1 MSYHS
6 YVGSGLSGYTNAST
20 SYPTTLMMFD
30 IAALQTEYGANYTTN
45 SGATIYTWDPLT
57 GQEFVNG
64 VGQGAPSGNKIFM
77 TLWDGGGNDTYDFH
91 NYASNLTVDLTPG
104 GWTTTS
110 TTQLANLG
118 GGHNA
123 VGNIANALL
132 YQGNTA
138 SLIENAI
145 GGSGNDT
152 ITGNVADNH
161 LTGGAGNDVMDG
173 GSGTDTAVYTGN
185 LADYSQVHN
194 VDGSWTIT
202 DLRSGSPDGTDTLRN
217 VEQLQFNDGV
227 VAIGSSPTVTVQ
239 APTIGSFST
248 DTGAA
253 GDGITS
259 DNTPTLSGS
268 APIGSTVKVYDG
280 GTLLGTATID
290 GAGNWTFT
298 TNQLSDGDH
307 SFTATATDGSNHTS
321 DLSTVTLVTIDT
333 AAPNAPTID
342 SYSSDSGV
350 AGDHITNDTTLV
362 LQGSSEAKAT
372 IRVYDGATL
381 LGTTTANGSGA
392 WSFSTSSAVASLADG
407 QHSFT
412 ATAVDT
418 AGNAG
423 GASAALDVLVDTTAP
438 SIPTI
443 DGYSN
448 DTGTVGDGITAD
460 NTLTLTGTAEPD
472 SSVQVFDGG
481 ALLGTVSA
489 DSNGAWAYDTDALD
503 NGDHSFTAI
512 AVDAAGNSS
521 GVSTALSVMVTATTS
536 GDDTYYVNS
545 AADVVSEAPNGG
557 VDTVIA
563 SISYTLGA
571 NVENLTLAAGA
582 GNINGT
588 GNSLA
593 NIITGNEGNNVID
606 GGAGADSMAGGLGND
621 TYYVDNAGDVV
632 TEAANAG
639 TDTVVSS
646 ISYTLGANVENLT
659 LAAGAGNINGTG
671 NSLAN
676 IITGNEGNN
685 VIDGGA
691 GADSMAG
698 GLGNDTY
705 YVDNAGDVVTEAA
718 NAGTDTVV
726 SSISYTLGAN
736 VENLTLAAGAGNING
751 TGNSLANTITGNEGN
766 NVIDGGAG
774 ADSMAGGLG
783 NDTYHV
789 DNAGDV
795 VTEAANAGTDT
806 VVSSISYTLGANV
819 ENLTLAAGA
828 GNINGTGNS
837 LANTITGN
845 EGNNVIDGGAGADS
859 MAGGLGNDTYYV
871 DNAGDVVT
879 EAANAGTDT
888 VVSSIS
894 YTLGANVENLT
905 LRRRRR
911 QHQRNRQQP
920 RQHHH
925 RQRGQQRPRPVV
937 KATTSSTAPAG
948 PTPPSIREISL
959 TILRCR
965 MAMAAGRSP
974 ICAAAALT
982 VPTR

>member
-1 MSYHS
+1 MPSTASVTPTGDPYVDGVLSGVKWGVTSLTFSFPTDPSFYGSKYGAGSEPTNGFKAFTTVQQDAVRAALQMYSAVANVTFTEVTESATTHGDLRYAESNNPSTAWAYYPSTSELGGDVWANNSTHWYDNPVKGNYAFLTMIHETGHAMGLKHPHEATLNFGAMPADHDSLEYSVMSYHS
-6 YVGSGLSGYTNAST
+6 YVGSSLSGYTNAST

-45 SGATIYTWDPLT
+45 SGATIYSWDPLT

-64 VGQGAPSGNKIFM
+64 VGQGAPGGNKIFM
-77 TLWDGGGNDTYDFH
+77 TVWDGGGNDTYDFH

-362 LQGSSEAKAT
+362 LQGSAEAKAT

-423 GASAALDVLVDTTAP
+423 AASAALDVLVDTAAP

-588 GNSLA
+588 GNGLA
-593 NIITGNEGNNVID
+593 NI
-606 GGAGADSMAGGLGND
+606 
-621 TYYVDNAGDVV
+621 
-632 TEAANAG
+632 
-639 TDTVVSS
+639 
-646 ISYTLGANVENLT
+646 
-659 LAAGAGNINGTG
+659 
-671 NSLAN
+671 
-676 IITGNEGNN
+676 
-685 VIDGGA
+685 
-691 GADSMAG
+691 
-698 GLGNDTY
+698 
-705 YVDNAGDVVTEAA
+705 
-718 NAGTDTVV
+718 
-726 SSISYTLGAN
+726 
-736 VENLTLAAGAGNING
+736 
-751 TGNSLANTITGNEGN
+751 ITGNEGN

-806 VVSSISYTLGANV
+806 VVS
-819 ENLTLAAGA
+819 
-828 GNINGTGNS
+828 
-837 LANTITGN
+837 
-845 EGNNVIDGGAGADS
+845 
-859 MAGGLGNDTYYV
+859 V
-871 DNAGDVVT
+871 DQLHPRRQYREPDA
-879 EAANAGTDT
+879 
-888 VVSSIS
+888 
-894 YTLGANVENLT
+894 
-905 LRRRRR
+905 RRRRR

-925 RQRGQQRPRPVV
+925 RQ
-937 KATTSSTAPAG
+937 
-948 PTPPSIREISL
+948 
-959 TILRCR
+959 
-965 MAMAAGRSP
+965 
-974 ICAAAALT
+974 
-982 VPTR
+982 